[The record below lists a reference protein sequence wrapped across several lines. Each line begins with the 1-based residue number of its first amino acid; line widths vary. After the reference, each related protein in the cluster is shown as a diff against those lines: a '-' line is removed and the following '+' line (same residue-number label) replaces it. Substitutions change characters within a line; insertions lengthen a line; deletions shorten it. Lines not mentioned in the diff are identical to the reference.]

1 MYIYYISIHGRFPIL
16 VLRCSLQYIY
26 IYHWWD
32 ILTLTCFCY
41 WHHFVNPLPPKKKLC
56 VFCYHC
62 WELYF
67 CCSAKPGS
75 AKPKEGPT
83 PTDYPTMVPS
93 DRSIGAIKE
102 APWTLDFFSGWWWC
116 GIYFNILYQ
125 QSCWI
130 SETCFFCWTSWIFC
144 WETVETHNLWFFVV
158 FLIFLKVCLI

>member
-1 MYIYYISIHGRFPIL
+1 MYMEDFQFPFYIVAFSI
-16 VLRCSLQYIY
+16 YIY
-26 IYHWWD
+26 IYQPLVGYLNSYMLLL
-32 ILTLTCFCY
+32 LTSFCK
-41 WHHFVNPLPPKKKLC
+41 PPPPQKKRLC

-102 APWTLDFFSGWWWC
+102 APWTLDFFSGWW
-116 GIYFNILYQ
+116 
-125 QSCWI
+125 
-130 SETCFFCWTSWIFC
+130 
-144 WETVETHNLWFFVV
+144 
-158 FLIFLKVCLI
+158 